1 MESSPFVPALPWVAP
16 FAIFLLA
23 IAVLPL
29 LAPHFWE
36 SNLRKLGVAAV
47 LGLPVLGLYLVH
59 EPGALVHAGADY
71 ASFLVLLGSLFVIS
85 GGVMLDGDLQAT
97 PRVNTVFLALGS
109 LFASFVGTTGASM
122 LLIRPLLRTN
132 SERRHVVHTVVFFIF
147 LVSNIGGCLTPL
159 GDPPLFLGYLIGV
172 PFAWTL
178 RLFVPWL
185 FTVAVIAVIWI
196 FAYHRLPA
204 IAWTV
209 AIGAVNIAVVLG
221 SLFVLASAETFAD
234 VASGSLLPRIVPR
247 EHLGTA
253 NARLQGA
260 FLLTNQLLA
269 PPIGAFLFVVGMAL
283 PFAADAASFAL
294 GALLVTRVV
303 TSRAGDAAGAKEEA
317 PAPAR
322 TSLRGEMVDGLRW
335 LLAHAPMRTLALTI
349 VAFNVTFGA
358 AFGVLVLYARDRL
371 GMDAVG
377 FGLLTTA
384 TAIGGLLGTAA
395 YGRLER
401 RFALGDIM
409 RAGLLIETAT
419 HLVLALT
426 TVPAIAMVTMVA
438 FGAHGFIWA
447 TTATTIR
454 QRAVPDALLGR
465 ITGVYTVGIY
475 GGIVVG
481 TPIGGLLARQ
491 LGITAPFWFAFVG
504 SALLVLVMWRQFSH
518 IAHDD

>member
-1 MESSPFVPALPWVAP
+1 VSALAARLIDPIAPA
-16 FAIFLLA
+16 
-23 IAVLPL
+23 
-29 LAPHFWE
+29 
-36 SNLRKLGVAAV
+36 RLGR
-47 LGLPVLGLYLVH
+47 
-59 EPGALVHAGADY
+59 
-71 ASFLVLLGSLFVIS
+71 SF
-85 GGVMLDGDLQAT
+85 
-97 PRVNTVFLALGS
+97 RW
-109 LFASFVGTTGASM
+109 LFASSLVTNVGDGIA
-122 LLIRPLLRTN
+122 LAAGPLLVASQT
-132 SERRHVVHTVVFFIF
+132 SDALVVSMAVMAQV
-147 LVSNIGGCLTPL
+147 L
-159 GDPPLFLGYLIGV
+159 PPLLFGVVAGAMADRLDRRRIVIVVNLARALVLGVL
-172 PFAWTL
+172 AA
-178 RLFVPWL
+178 
-185 FTVAVIAVIWI
+185 TVAA
-196 FAYHRLPA
+196 
-204 IAWTV
+204 
-209 AIGAVNIAVVLG
+209 GNVNIAIVLA

-247 EHLGTA
+247 EHLGVA

-269 PPIGAFLFVVGMAL
+269 PPIGAFLFVIGMAL

-294 GALLVTRVV
+294 GAVLVTRVV
-303 TSRAGDAAGAKEEA
+303 VGRGADPDPERAVA
-317 PAPAR
+317 PRA
-322 TSLRGEMVDGLRW
+322 SLRAEMLDGLRW

-349 VAFNVTFGA
+349 VSFNVTFGA

-384 TAIGGLLGTAA
+384 TAIGGLVGTTA

-426 TVPAIAMVTMVA
+426 TVPAIALLTMVV

-454 QRAVPDALLGR
+454 QRAVPDELLGR

-475 GGIVVG
+475 GGIVIG
-481 TPIGGLLARQ
+481 TPIGGLLARE

-504 SALLVLVMWRQFSH
+504 SALLVVLLWRQFSH
-518 IAHDD
+518 IAHD

>member
-1 MESSPFVPALPWVAP
+1 VATPGAALTA
-16 FAIFLLA
+16 FL
-23 IAVLPL
+23 VEP
-29 LAPHFWE
+29 LAPA
-36 SNLRKLGVAAV
+36 RLGR
-47 LGLPVLGLYLVH
+47 
-59 EPGALVHAGADY
+59 
-71 ASFLVLLGSLFVIS
+71 SF
-85 GGVMLDGDLQAT
+85 
-97 PRVNTVFLALGS
+97 RW
-109 LFASFVGTTGASM
+109 LFASAIVTNVGDGIA
-122 LLIRPLLRTN
+122 LAAGPLLVASQT
-132 SERRHVVHTVVFFIF
+132 SDPL
-147 LVSNIGGCLTPL
+147 LVSMAVMAQVL
-159 GDPPLFLGYLIGV
+159 PPLLFGVLAGAMADRLDRRRIVIVVNLVRAVVLGIL
-172 PFAWTL
+172 
-178 RLFVPWL
+178 
-185 FTVAVIAVIWI
+185 
-196 FAYHRLPA
+196 
-204 IAWTV
+204 AWTV
-209 AIGAVNIAVVLG
+209 AVGAVSILVVLA

-294 GALLVTRVV
+294 GAVLVTRVV
-303 TSRAGDAAGAKEEA
+303 ASRGGPEEA
-317 PAPAR
+317 GSEPAVR
-322 TSLRGEMVDGLRW
+322 TSLRAEMVDGLRW
-335 LLAHAPMRTLALTI
+335 LIAHAPMRTLALTI

-384 TAIGGLLGTAA
+384 TAIGGLAGTAA

-426 TVPAIAMVTMVA
+426 TVPAIALVTMVV

-454 QRAVPDALLGR
+454 QRAVPDELLGR

-518 IAHDD
+518 IAHDDAGGRVAHPD